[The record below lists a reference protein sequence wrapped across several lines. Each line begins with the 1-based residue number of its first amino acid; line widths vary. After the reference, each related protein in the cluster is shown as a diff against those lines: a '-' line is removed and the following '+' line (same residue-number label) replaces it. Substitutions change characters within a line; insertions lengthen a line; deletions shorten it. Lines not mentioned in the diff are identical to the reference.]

1 MVIKFPGTKLA
12 ELSLMLGEGGARERV
27 TLLLAWAE
35 KRGDKAGQGAGRTP
49 SPEQTPANGD
59 CYNTGCWG
67 RGG

>member
-1 MVIKFPGTKLA
+1 MIKFPGTKLA

-27 TLLLAWAE
+27 TLLLAWA
-35 KRGDKAGQGAGRTP
+35 GQGAGRTP

-59 CYNTGCWG
+59 CYDTGCWG